1 MSGLTPVGA
10 GQVLQNLGS
19 MTGPRSP
26 GKGETS
32 FAQVISGLLQ
42 DANAQQLQSDHAL
55 QQLVTGETDNVHNV
69 VLAVAKAD
77 LSFRLVLEIR
87 NRLIDSYQE
96 IMRMQV

>member
-1 MSGLTPVGA
+1 MSAITPVGA
-10 GQVLQNLGS
+10 GQALQNPS
-19 MTGPRSP
+19 AITAAREPVD
-26 GKGETS
+26 GESS
-32 FAQVISGLLQ
+32 FARTITSLLQ
-42 DANAQQLQSDHAL
+42 DVNAQQLQSDHSL

-87 NRLIDSYQE
+87 NRLIESYQE